1 MKNIVT
7 VFIIALCFCF
17 FSNDVHAQF
26 FSPPVFNHEAA
37 AKAGYGDGLCIRGLS
52 SLVDN
57 KYSEAYKY
65 LYQAYDEC
73 DNAKAAAYLG
83 IMFEHGLGVSVNR
96 DTAKSLYTWS
106 QKKGDSFGAG
116 NLARINQYG
125 FNDPTPECINK
136 VLQVIRAR
144 EGMNSSSGYIIVPPA
159 SVDNG
164 SSSSSGNNRRRLCPS
179 CKGGCVCSVCG
190 GKGEYWIETGMF
202 TGRDTKKLITCSTC
216 RGTKHCGVC
225 RGNGYINF

>member
-1 MKNIVT
+1 MYFWSGMSNNYLKVVTDTYYWMKNIVT
-7 VFIIALCFCF
+7 VFIIVLCFCF
-17 FSNDVHAQF
+17 FSNDAHAQF

-52 SLVDN
+52 NLVDK

-116 NLARINQYG
+116 NLARI
-125 FNDPTPECINK
+125 INMDSTIQPLN
-136 VLQVIRAR
+136 VLT
-144 EGMNSSSGYIIVPPA
+144 
-159 SVDNG
+159 
-164 SSSSSGNNRRRLCPS
+164 
-179 CKGGCVCSVCG
+179 KCS
-190 GKGEYWIETGMF
+190 
-202 TGRDTKKLITCSTC
+202 KL
-216 RGTKHCGVC
+216 
-225 RGNGYINF
+225 